1 MKRGDIVLITFP
13 FSDLKGIKVRPAVV
27 ISSDNYN
34 QKGQDALFMLISSNI
49 SSPRSSDYFI
59 TNSHLDFKTTGLKQ
73 SSLVKVDKIVS
84 LLQGICKRKLGV
96 LSKDMQES
104 IDKILISVLGLNV
117 VPK

>member
-27 ISSDNYN
+27 ISSDTYN
-34 QKGQDALFMLISSNI
+34 QKSQDALFMLVSSNI
-49 SSPRSSDYFI
+49 FNPRSTDYFI
-59 TNSHLDFKTTGLKQ
+59 TNANPDFKNTGLKQ
-73 SSLVKVDKIVS
+73 PSLVKVDKIVS
-84 LLQGICKRKLGV
+84 LLQSICRRQLGV

-104 IDKILISVLGLNV
+104 IDKILINVLGLNV